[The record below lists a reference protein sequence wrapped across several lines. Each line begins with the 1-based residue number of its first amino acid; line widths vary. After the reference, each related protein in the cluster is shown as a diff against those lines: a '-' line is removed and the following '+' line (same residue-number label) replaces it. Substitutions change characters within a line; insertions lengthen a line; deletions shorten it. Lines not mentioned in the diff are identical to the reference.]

1 MKISRYINTCYEYEK
16 FKTPLGSLLIKN
28 PLLYEKIYKMTLK
41 VLSTLGMETGVFH
54 LEFILHDNEPVF
66 LEVGARQGGGE
77 IVPMLKQIYGVDL
90 VLALL
95 KSQMLEDIS
104 MLTGQENGNYGGFL
118 LFPEPVRTPVKVKN
132 KTIFGGKLKTL
143 VYEITPSIGQVLDG
157 NGGYY
162 FNAGRFLFVGPSEGV
177 KEDLD
182 YVLKNYE
189 VAYE

>member
-77 IVPMLKQIYGVDL
+77 IVPMLKQNL
-90 VLALL
+90 WSRSRL
-95 KSQMLEDIS
+95 
-104 MLTGQENGNYGGFL
+104 
-118 LFPEPVRTPVKVKN
+118 
-132 KTIFGGKLKTL
+132 
-143 VYEITPSIGQVLDG
+143 SI
-157 NGGYY
+157 
-162 FNAGRFLFVGPSEGV
+162 A
-177 KEDLD
+177 
-182 YVLKNYE
+182 
-189 VAYE
+189 